1 MFSKLYITFVA
12 LSKYPDFASGNG
24 TLAISEENFLANQ
37 IAEITSPPHYR
48 KCQFVPIDF
57 SANNSQT
64 ILLYKSLYGCTNNIG
79 RWWARLNGD
88 FAGA

>member
-24 TLAISEENFLANQ
+24 TLAISEENFLAN
-37 IAEITSPPHYR
+37 

-64 ILLYKSLYGCTNNIG
+64 ILLNKSLYGCTNNIG